1 MKKHNFVSLLLLASI
16 VLWAQVGL
24 EDDPALSDIDL
35 SDVVIIEDVAE
46 ASDSVDTPALGG
58 LGDTAADKVGEVAAA
73 QPTTAVA
80 EFDTELDG
88 VGEVVEILDAP
99 TAGVMVDVEAPEIID
114 VATTALPSDSKVE
127 LELPGQ
133 ETSGP
138 SGVKVTEEET
148 ISVDFPD
155 EEVRTILRNVAD
167 LFDLNVVIPDTLQGR
182 TSVKLRNI
190 TWRQVFEVALEPLGF
205 TYVEDRNII
214 RIKSI
219 EELTTEPVDTRV
231 FVLNYATAEELQ
243 NSIAPLIDTAAG
255 GRVQVDVRSNALVI
269 TERPSR
275 MNQIQ
280 EIIEKLD
287 KATDQVMIET
297 KFIEVENTDQ
307 KNIGVNWSSLEGYGA
322 SAGPFQREWSRNRVS
337 QDDSIRNDTS
347 NNSSNSSSNNGF
359 SSSSNNG
366 FSSSSNNGFS
376 SSSVDGFGINSLD
389 RPDGIFLESE
399 NGVSSDSV
407 NRVSSDSVNRVSS
420 DSVNRV
426 LSGNGTDFTRTM
438 ESLAGTSR
446 LDTAVFSADEFRVVI
461 SALEQNNDTELVANP
476 TVVTMSNQ
484 EATIDIVTE
493 IPQVEFSID
502 EQTGEQRA
510 DGLAEPLVFGTQ
522 VRVTPQ
528 VNDAGFINLL
538 VIPSV
543 SNQIGTQ
550 FTDIGPQPII
560 SRRKAETN
568 VVIKDGYTLAIGGLT
583 QNEEVL
589 GGTAVPVLGSLPYI
603 GRLFSSESNT
613 MRQKNL
619 IIFITAKTL
628 NPDGSSYRDI
638 IDPRV
643 LHQMGVVPADVPG
656 YQLSPE
662 DLKTLQD
669 IEDFRA
675 QTRRS
680 EAMAEG
686 RTELKAIERAG
697 KQAEKDASKL
707 ADEAAAAIAKEPSEL
722 EAIERTV
729 EQDEKDTSKVTA
741 ADGAAFDTSSRS
753 NRRRR

>member
-99 TAGVMVDVEAPEIID
+99 TAGVMVDVEAPEILD

-138 SGVKVTEEET
+138 GGVKVTEEET

-359 SSSSNNG
+359 SLA
-366 FSSSSNNGFS
+366 
-376 SSSVDGFGINSLD
+376 DG
-389 RPDGIFLESE
+389 PIFASE
-399 NGVSSDSV
+399 ND
-407 NRVSSDSVNRVSS
+407 
-420 DSVNRV
+420 V

-628 NPDGSSYRDI
+628 NPDGSTYRDI

-707 ADEAAAAIAKEPSEL
+707 ADEAAAAIAKEPSEPKT
-722 EAIERTV
+722 IERTG

-741 ADGAAFDTSSRS
+741 ADVAAVDTSSRS